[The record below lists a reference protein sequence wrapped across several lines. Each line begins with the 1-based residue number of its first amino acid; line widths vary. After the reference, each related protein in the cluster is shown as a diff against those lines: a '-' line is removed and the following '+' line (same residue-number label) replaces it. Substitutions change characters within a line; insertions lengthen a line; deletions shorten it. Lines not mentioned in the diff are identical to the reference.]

1 MNTQQ
6 VLDQRLRRA
15 GIGLIIVA
23 LFTIGIS
30 LRNSNHTDWLLEP
43 PISLGA
49 WSLTQTSLSDEFLGK
64 LTHPKSLGFEYNN
77 PLDEKISGQL
87 ISPHSFEAY
96 REPDDFQK
104 FHISAQRSLPLFGSD
119 KPLRAWILKTEP
131 SQRRLLVYSW
141 LQTPQ
146 GATYLYGTRGLHQS
160 LMDRLYLSGMGLMRT
175 EPQCLVR
182 LYMPI
187 SPSDKNGLQA
197 RKSLDAIAQ
206 ALYQKNLRSAP

>member
-6 VLDQRLRRA
+6 VLDQRLRHT
-15 GIGLIIVA
+15 GIGLIFLA
-23 LFTIGIS
+23 LLTIGID

-43 PISLGA
+43 PMSLGS
-49 WSLTQTSLSDEFLGK
+49 WSLTQTSLSEEFLGK

-77 PLDEKISGQL
+77 PLDEKITGQL

-104 FHISAQRSLPLFGSD
+104 LHISAQRSVPLFGSD
-119 KPLRAWILKTEP
+119 KPVRAWILKTE
-131 SQRRLLVYSW
+131 RGEGRLLVYSW

-160 LMDRLYLSGMGLMRT
+160 LLDRLYLSGTSLIRT

-182 LYMPI
+182 LYMLI
-187 SPSDKNGLQA
+187 SPLDKNGIQA
-197 RKSLDAIAQ
+197 RKSLDAIAK
-206 ALYQKNLRSAP
+206 ALYQSNRRSAS